1 MATKPEQ
8 PQSAEVDQAAKEMAT
23 EHGPK
28 LGIVETIIASIIAR
42 LIWECI
48 MCWWNNRT
56 VEEGV
61 QAMATESDG
70 DEPRPR
76 VLERLMR
83 RTRKAFAR
91 ANEPLSEEG
100 CEDIARDLWRRGRR
114 APKAALCSAI
124 TQ

>member
-1 MATKPEQ
+1 ME
-8 PQSAEVDQAAKEMAT
+8 PQSAEVDQAAKEMAA

-28 LGIVETIIASIIAR
+28 LGIVETIVASIIAR

-48 MCWWNNRT
+48 KCWWNNKT
-56 VEEGV
+56 VDEGLDE
-61 QAMATESDG
+61 MAAESDG

-76 VLERLMR
+76 MLGRLMR
-83 RTRKAFAR
+83 RTRKGFAR
-91 ANEPLSEEG
+91 AQQPLSEER

-124 TQ
+124 VS